1 LTHQPQNGAQ
11 DENRRRKDA
20 LEVIFNPKKFLTA
33 TELFLSFY
41 KLIDQENRRKSRV
54 RTVQNRKK
62 KYLNCSRRSKVCLD
76 AKKRKLCRRLTQQA
90 VKVTAL
96 DPKVKKHYH
105 LAYFL
110 KELMLDHEF
119 DDAWTRLDQE
129 VLERDDAQRRSADWD
144 VLYKV
149 KAFSILDKWQ
159 ALRQEESIEKNE
171 EKQHLMQEFRPSVVL
186 PDRASTAES
195 TKAVRPFMQLMKS
208 LSSEI
213 ANRELGDVQVKY
225 NLAEHQVSIRNYFR
239 DFVSADFPDME
250 DWSSSEDDE
259 SSQPKK
265 SPVKKTAKESP
276 PKVSAKPVKESPV
289 KSVKE
294 ASSAKS
300 AKKSATMPLESSARS
315 PVKPSSKPTQ
325 SQTETP
331 ASPEKSSS
339 KKFVNPTTLFD
350 LAKLQEEATK
360 RSQSIQGSPGPQPRA
375 EQRYP
380 AARTRM
386 YAHDD
391 SWEKVTEFDT
401 QPSQRRQTAVMDS
414 VLPKDDRTHIQ
425 IDDDDDRPSIP
436 NLNTNQIYVNS
447 VPIIY
452 RKNPPISQHGPSQ
465 QPSKRPRYRS
475 SDDEDVQVKAK
486 RVVVVNPQDPARKL
500 KIVDS
505 VLELEEAELVER
517 AIRAKVGRLTQVPG
531 EYRTA
536 GPRIKIP
543 WTATEAAT
551 LRTGMLEYVTNEVL
565 TFVRYGKSW
574 ALIKR
579 HYGAPGQPLEYRS
592 VVDLKDKAR
601 TRGFGDIL
609 ENLEA

>member
-1 LTHQPQNGAQ
+1 
-11 DENRRRKDA
+11 
-20 LEVIFNPKKFLTA
+20 
-33 TELFLSFY
+33 
-41 KLIDQENRRKSRV
+41 
-54 RTVQNRKK
+54 
-62 KYLNCSRRSKVCLD
+62 LD
-76 AKKRKLCRRLTQQA
+76 AIQRKLCRRLTQQA

-96 DPKVKKHYH
+96 DPNVKKRYH

-110 KELMLDHEF
+110 KELMLDHDF

-129 VLERDDAQRRSADWD
+129 ILERDDAQRRSADWD

-149 KAFSILDKWQ
+149 KAFSVLDKWQ

-225 NLAEHQVSIRNYFR
+225 NLEEHQVSIRNYFR

-265 SPVKKTAKESP
+265 SPVKKAVKESP
-276 PKVSAKPVKESPV
+276 PKVSAVKVSPV

-294 ASSAKS
+294 ASSPKSAKEAPPKASAKS
-300 AKKSATMPLESSARS
+300 AKKSATMPLESSAKS
-315 PVKPSSKPTQ
+315 PVKP

-360 RSQSIQGSPGPQPRA
+360 RSQSIQGSPPPQPRA

-391 SWEKVTEFDT
+391 LWEKVTEFDS

-414 VLPKDDRTHIQ
+414 VLPKDDRTPIQ

-436 NLNTNQIYVNS
+436 NLNTNQIHVNS

-465 QPSKRPRYRS
+465 QPSKRPRHLS
-475 SDDEDVQVKAK
+475 SDDEDVVQVKTK

-551 LRTGMLEYVTNEVL
+551 LRTGMLEYVSNETL

-609 ENLEA
+609 EDLER